1 MDFAGASTFL
11 LLTAPLLFLIAVLIK
26 LDSRGPI
33 IYAQE
38 RVGRN
43 RRRAQRRA
51 DVIPVRAELR
61 QSDRRQNGGEGT
73 SFLMYKF
80 RTMHPDA
87 ENGGPQWAAKHHPRV
102 TRAGRC
108 LRKLRLDELPQLW
121 NVLRGDMGLV
131 GPRRNAHRPE
141 SPASLK
147 LSTATIRTSTTS
159 GRSSTT
165 TSLT

>member
-1 MDFAGASTFL
+1 VDLAGASTFL

-26 LDSRGPI
+26 LDSPGPI

-61 QSDRRQNGGEGT
+61 HSDRRQDGAEGT
-73 SFLMYKF
+73 PFLMYKF
-80 RTMHPDA
+80 RTMHHDA
-87 ENGGPQWAAKHHPRV
+87 ENGGPQWTAKDDPRV

-121 NVLRGDMGLV
+121 NVLRGDMSLV

-165 TSLT
+165 ASLT